1 MSTKIQTALR
11 EVVSICVSV
20 LEWESHALF
29 LLQDAERHDN
39 NLHLIHQK
47 VNADNLVQAE
57 VLLKDLF
64 MDVDK
69 ARKLQHPQT
78 TEIER
83 E

>member
-1 MSTKIQTALR
+1 MGTKIQTALR
-11 EVVSICVSV
+11 EVVSICVSAHRC
-20 LEWESHALF
+20 ESHALF
-29 LLQDAERHDN
+29 LQDAERYDN

-57 VLLKDLF
+57 ALLKDLF

-69 ARKLQHPQT
+69 ARKLQHPQA
-78 TEIER
+78 TEIEK